1 MATNSDPLAPFDKLG
16 PSVYM
21 QDPADVG
28 GKDNR
33 PVVFIA
39 FWMNAPPRALAKYA
53 VEYRRLIPTARIIFV
68 RSSSNDF
75 FLQATENAQRVQI
88 TPAVE
93 AIRSFVAPE
102 NPVFM
107 HLFSNGG
114 LSKTAH
120 LLKAYKA
127 ATGQPLPFSAMVVD
141 SAPGTAKLS
150 SAVRAFSFALP
161 RMWILRLFG
170 KGLLYIF
177 LVTMKLIQSITRSPD
192 VISCARK
199 TINDLSLVQA
209 VNKKGVPVRCYMY
222 SETDDLVD
230 YRDVEMHAS
239 ESEAAG
245 WLVQCERFQGSPHV
259 GHMRAAPD
267 RYWGIVKE
275 HLELSSSTT

>member
-1 MATNSDPLAPFDKLG
+1 
-16 PSVYM
+16 
-21 QDPADVG
+21 
-28 GKDNR
+28 
-33 PVVFIA
+33 
-39 FWMNAPPRALAKYA
+39 
-53 VEYRRLIPTARIIFV
+53 
-68 RSSSNDF
+68 
-75 FLQATENAQRVQI
+75 
-88 TPAVE
+88 
-93 AIRSFVAPE
+93 
-102 NPVFM
+102 M